1 MTDSRKKYHVLHWL
15 GSGLYMPLLW
25 LMACGLGL
33 SLSAYHVSPLIWV
46 GTLAV
51 TLHLAWAGTAA
62 IAPAMVGLLA
72 LMWIATVTYALP
84 KFMPHAIA
92 QVWAGALLELWIR
105 GGLLI
110 LLLAFARPCL
120 KPWQLG
126 HMSCFGFS
134 LGLTWSAIGT
144 GIRLYSFLVTHP
156 A

>member
-1 MTDSRKKYHVLHWL
+1 MTDSRKKYRLLYWF
-15 GSGLYMPLLW
+15 GSGLYILLLW
-25 LMACGLGL
+25 FMACGLGL
-33 SLSAYHVSPLIWV
+33 NLSAYNVAPWIWL

-72 LMWIATVTYALP
+72 LMWIATVTHTLP

-92 QVWAGALLELWIR
+92 QVWAASLLELWIR

-120 KPWQLG
+120 KPWQLS
-126 HMSCFGFS
+126 HVSSFGFS
-134 LGLTWSAIGT
+134 LGLIWSALSM
-144 GIRLYSFLVTHP
+144 GIRLYSFFVTHP